1 MSDDGWS
8 RMEDGQPY
16 TLISPLLKH
25 GCAKQG
31 CLASCTDRSSSLPIS
46 IALRF
51 VNRDPIAELTIL
63 CTGVKQICPIVP
75 LYLRMSAARFRL
87 LAAACDDS
95 ALSRSAGWI
104 PRAFMLLGPYAI
116 QEASLRQ

>member
-1 MSDDGWS
+1 MVALS
-8 RMEDGQPY
+8 RGVLQVAR
-16 TLISPLLKH
+16 TAHHHSPF
-25 GCAKQG
+25 
-31 CLASCTDRSSSLPIS
+31 PF